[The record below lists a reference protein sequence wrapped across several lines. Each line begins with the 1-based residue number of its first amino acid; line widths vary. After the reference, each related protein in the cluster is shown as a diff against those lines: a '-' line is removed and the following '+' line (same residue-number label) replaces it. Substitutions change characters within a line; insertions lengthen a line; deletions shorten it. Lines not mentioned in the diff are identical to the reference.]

1 MIHEDHLSWPALAD
15 QRLSCVAAH
24 NVGIV
29 MNSFIKEWVSDVFED
44 CWVDDGNEMDAI
56 RFELVDNEIGESF
69 ISREVQREVYVI
81 IEEVNVSPYSIER
94 EVRALSVLIDVIDF
108 IQIYIAPA
116 ALVIPKPIEWDQH
129 RPPNDFMVR
138 TDYLFNIVP

>member
-1 MIHEDHLSWPALAD
+1 
-15 QRLSCVAAH
+15 
-24 NVGIV
+24 